1 MSTKREIFIAFL
13 GIIYSIF
20 GFGIL
25 RWKNIYYKN
34 ITIFLRLLQIAS
46 IFHLCL
52 NFTYGLTVENILL
65 SKVPA
70 FINYLIFIFSTLVFL
85 LATINGCEL
94 KKNYITSYD
103 DDLVS
108 IDVILTKYNVIVN
121 QDEFIYIHMVN
132 FIIVFSVFCRLVV
145 IAIFQPDMFLQFGW
159 IAWLFAIALFMK
171 VMYLDRLY
179 KIYLRFKAI
188 NELCLKVKDSQ
199 NSLSQQ
205 IILIKTLR
213 KLHQETSVLC
223 RKMMENL
230 TPIILLLR
238 IASEFLLSCIFLSLA
253 YGKIKEN
260 ETLEIIQFEKSIMN
274 LINMASFTSICIFAT
289 TVSNEV
295 TLNCF

>member
-1 MSTKREIFIAFL
+1 MSTKRKTFIAIL
-13 GIIYSIF
+13 EIIYSIF

-25 RWKNIYYKN
+25 RWKNEYYKN
-34 ITIFLRLLQIAS
+34 ITIFLRLLQFFS
-46 IFHLCL
+46 ISYLCL
-52 NFTYGLTVENILL
+52 KISYRLKMEDILRG
-65 SKVPA
+65 KVP
-70 FINYLIFIFSTLVFL
+70 LILSHTYYILSTLVLL

-103 DDLVS
+103 DDLAL
-108 IDVILTKYNVIVN
+108 IDVILTKYNVIVI
-121 QDEFIYIHMVN
+121 QDKFIYIHITN
-132 FIIVFSVFCRLVV
+132 FIMVISIFFRFVFIS
-145 IAIFQPDMFLQFGW
+145 IFKPDIFLQSGW
-159 IAWLFAIALFMK
+159 TTWLLTVTLVMK

-223 RKMMENL
+223 RKMMKNL
-230 TPIILLLR
+230 TPIIFLLR
-238 IASEFLLSCIFLSLA
+238 IASEFLMKCIFLSLA
-253 YGKIKEN
+253 YLRIKEN
-260 ETLEIIQFEKSIMN
+260 NTSSISFIITTWHLMD
-274 LINMASFTSICIFAT
+274 LVSFTSICILAT

-295 TLNCF
+295 IQNYS